1 MTHLIMNRLSECDGG
16 LIHKDEFEAA
26 ARYHLSRM
34 INEQVDDDNKSLAKP
49 KMPREIIVAR

>member
-1 MTHLIMNRLSECDGG
+1 MNRLSECDGG